1 MSRKSFIFFS
11 EGKIKKKILIIGGTY
26 FLGKAFAELMLEETD
41 AELVLLHRGTAQSP
55 SGESAASESSGSG
68 TAQSPTEGK
77 DMALVSSGR
86 VREYLADRHDISALR
101 NFSMIFASDG
111 AYAGTGN
118 SGQVV
123 EETPHFDAIVDF
135 CAYAPGDIAT
145 LMQNINSDADRYIFI
160 STCDVYER
168 GTGKLQNEDA
178 PLEYRDFG
186 GEAGAYISGKVAL
199 EKEIAHACE
208 RKGCDYTVLRP
219 ASIYGPGNYAP
230 REGMY
235 FHWIDN
241 AGQIIHPAD
250 ADGEFQLVFVKDVA
264 QAIKLVLEK
273 DAAKNQCYNVC
284 SDIMYTYD
292 SFASLLEKATEKA
305 FEKAEVTVADINAK
319 GIPLP
324 FPLTKAETN
333 HYDGSKL
340 NSLGMKYTD
349 DVTAMRNTYL
359 YSK

>member
-1 MSRKSFIFFS
+1 MA
-11 EGKIKKKILIIGGTY
+11 KKILIIGGTY

-68 TAQSPTEGK
+68 TAQSPSEGK
-77 DMALVSSGR
+77 DMAPGSSGR

-135 CAYAPGDIAT
+135 CAYAPGDIDT

-219 ASIYGPGNYAP
+219 AFIYGPGNYAP

-241 AGQIIHPAD
+241 AG
-250 ADGEFQLVFVKDVA
+250 
-264 QAIKLVLEK
+264 LVLEK